1 VICSIYFS
9 MRTTSIIIT
18 DIIEFLKK
26 FNIKSSS
33 VIVPV
38 APHVNVKMKYITAKN
53 YLSTW

>member
-1 VICSIYFS
+1 